1 MFIRYIWYIEVI
13 HWMIC
18 WLLSSIKEHSLDLW
32 PRCFIS
38 HSAILLSFQTQRPLP
53 QVVFTHLWIYLII
66 SPFISVSFKTTLLWS
81 ILYSDPCMNYMYV
94 FKYLLPSLIIILMA
108 LIHTIGCKS
117 NLFVLAVNIFRVL
130 GFFFY
135 PKLGYYLFEVCF
147 ILFCSKFAI
156 INGTWLNMFAYTEL
170 FLGFT

>member
-1 MFIRYIWYIEVI
+1 MVYWSDTLND
-13 HWMIC
+13 
-18 WLLSSIKEHSLDLW
+18 LLATEFNKGPQPWPLTKMLHLPLSHPTLFPDTAASSPSSVYSSLDL
-32 PRCFIS
+32 PHNFTFYLCFLQDYI
-38 HSAILLSFQTQRPLP
+38 AL
-53 QVVFTHLWIYLII
+53 
-66 SPFISVSFKTTLLWS
+66 